1 MPKHGFS
8 LREALANDGAFETK
22 NSTVYYN
29 GEDGTRAVYDVTAG
43 NEGSIIIN
51 GAHSTAEDGNIG
63 ISTNIFTSEKYFTE
77 HGIDIKKGWNTC
89 P

>member
-1 MPKHGFS
+1 MPIHGLS
-8 LREALANDGAFETK
+8 LREALASDGAFETK

-29 GEDGTRAVYDVTAG
+29 GEDGTHAVYDVTAVD
-43 NEGSIIIN
+43 EGSIVIN
-51 GAHSTAEDGNIG
+51 GTHCTTEDGNIA
-63 ISTNIFTSEKYFTE
+63 ISTNIVTSENYFTE

>member
-1 MPKHGFS
+1 MPRHGFS

-29 GEDGTRAVYDVTAG
+29 GEDGNHAVYDVTAG
-43 NEGSIIIN
+43 NEGSIVIN
-51 GAHSTAEDGNIG
+51 GTHCTTKEGQLG
-63 ISTNIFTSEKYFTE
+63 VVTSIVAGENYFTE
-77 HGIDIKKGWNTC
+77 HGIDVRKGWNTS